1 MLRAPRGAA
10 DWIRALPDHRVL
22 RLSHLTWLV
31 CLGLSGCAAWR
42 GPDAVPD
49 PIQVWELRQQRIAA
63 VDSWV
68 AFGRIALR
76 AEDEAWNITMHWR
89 QQGER
94 YRIRFSGPLGQGA
107 MELSGDG
114 SRVTLRTAA
123 NEVRTA
129 PDPET
134 LLFDT
139 VGWRVPLR
147 GLKYWIR
154 GVSADP
160 SAVSSLDLDPAGRL
174 QRLSQDGWRV
184 QYLRYAAVEDLE
196 LPTKVSLE
204 NSKVS
209 ARIVVKR
216 WILGS

>member
-1 MLRAPRGAA
+1 MLRASRAA
-10 DWIRALPDHRVL
+10 GVLRAPPGQLLPDL
-22 RLSHLTWLV
+22 WHLTWIV
-31 CLGLSGCAAWR
+31 CVGLSGCAAWR

-49 PIQVWELRQQRIAA
+49 PIQAWELHQQRVGALRN
-63 VDSWV
+63 WV
-68 AFGRIALR
+68 AYGRIALR
-76 AEDEAWNITMHWR
+76 AEEEAWNITMHWR

-94 YRIRFSGPLGQGA
+94 YQIRFSGPLGQGA

-114 SRVTLRTAA
+114 TRVTLRTAS
-123 NEVRTA
+123 NEVRSA

-147 GLKYWIR
+147 GLHYWIR
-154 GVSADP
+154 GLATDP
-160 SAVSSLDLDPAGRL
+160 AAVSSLDLDPAGRL
-174 QRLSQDGWRV
+174 KRLSQDGWRV
-184 QYLRYAAVEDLE
+184 QFLRYAAVDDLE